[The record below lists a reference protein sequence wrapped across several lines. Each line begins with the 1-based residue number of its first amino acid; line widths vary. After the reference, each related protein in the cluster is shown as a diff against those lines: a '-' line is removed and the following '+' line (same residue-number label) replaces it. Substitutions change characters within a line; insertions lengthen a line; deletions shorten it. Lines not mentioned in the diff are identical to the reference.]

1 MLKLT
6 AISVVA
12 LVLSVFS
19 AQAFAQTATPTE
31 TTTTPTTTV
40 TATATPTPTGE
51 VQGTSDDVVVPSA
64 APATGYGT
72 VK

>member
-12 LVLSVFS
+12 LILSVFS

-31 TTTTPTTTV
+31 TTTTPTT

>member
-31 TTTTPTTTV
+31 TTTTPTTT
-40 TATATPTPTGE
+40 ATATPTPTGE

-72 VK
+72 VR

>member
-6 AISVVA
+6 AISVA
-12 LVLSVFS
+12 TLILSVFS

-31 TTTTPTTTV
+31 TTTTPTT